1 VYLSWVISAV
11 PVPRWTLV
19 GFQRVT
25 LPLNTPQQLT
35 LTVTARQMAVWI
47 DDATGFAVET
57 GMHQFL
63 SVLQPLFCAGVG
75 YLSFLA
81 KQDDDE
87 LQMISIN

>member
-1 VYLSWVISAV
+1 MYLSWVKSAV

-35 LTVTARQMAVWI
+35 FTVTARQMAVWI

-57 GMHQFL
+57 GMHQFS
-63 SVLQPLFCAGVG
+63 SVLQPLFCAGV
-75 YLSFLA
+75 S
-81 KQDDDE
+81 
-87 LQMISIN
+87 